1 MRIVFRQ
8 NSKFS
13 FNSVLKSM
21 NVIDLSCARK
31 YHSNIIDV
39 IKLRPGGCCSVQK
52 SFFLIYKF
60 LELVTASGDV
70 IKASEKNNSDLFWGM
85 KGYGSNFG

>member
-1 MRIVFRQ
+1 MSQKFR
-8 NSKFS
+8 
-13 FNSVLKSM
+13 
-21 NVIDLSCARK
+21 A
-31 YHSNIIDV
+31 
-39 IKLRPGGCCSVQK
+39 GGCCSVQK

-60 LELVTASGDV
+60 LELVTASGEV